1 MRVRGDGAV
10 KRLDWNTQ
18 RKLADLVWVFGLWLF
33 AIGLLFLLI
42 FLGERVTR

>member
-1 MRVRGDGAV
+1 MLKVSWDTR
-10 KRLDWNTQ
+10 
-18 RKLADLVWVFGLWLF
+18 RKLADLVWVFGLWLL